1 MASSSTTPQIYN
13 QQTTDRWELSIP
25 ITTKNFII
33 TKQWIIIQYI
43 DIVRGNHWL
52 RIRVRHSSWKEY
64 GAEMPLRKF
73 IRAANRQSPVI
84 TLKFLPLC
92 HRNTRLGCV
101 LKNAMIY
108 CTDEQGV
115 QLKLTPSADWGKLC
129 CEEKR
134 MFSQAIGLPGCGVH
148 IHEVLNILVTLWGES
163 VFSGF
168 QNQQVSS
175 QTLKTSRQKGMF
187 SHKIIK
193 D

>member
-1 MASSSTTPQIYN
+1 MASSSTTPQIYS

-25 ITTKNFII
+25 ITTKNFVI
-33 TKQWIIIQYI
+33 TKQWLIIQYI

-148 IHEVLNILVTLWGES
+148 IHEVLNILVTLWGNLYS
-163 VFSGF
+163 VGS
-168 QNQQVSS
+168 
-175 QTLKTSRQKGMF
+175 KTSRFLARHWKLAVKKACF
-187 SHKIIK
+187 PIK
-193 D
+193 S